1 MRRRSR
7 ASRRKTAERAIS
19 HLEADLRALGL
30 PQASRAI
37 RVGLR
42 ARHHGHGTR
51 PWLLILSGMALVSW
65 TGSIAD
71 SIVNGTIP
79 SAYLNVAA
87 NSTRRWR
94 AWNGESE
101 NFTTAVL
108 QPTLIAVFGM
118 TLYLTF
124 LLAPIIL
131 PLAAARGDAWSL
143 SRATRMWRRFEPVHL
158 IARSISACVRVRS
171 ASWRMRPRELR
182 RLARSLGVMETEIMQ
197 LHRSSGHL
205 PMRSHRRHELR
216 RHAGLVVAALRR
228 AEARIDE
235 EGTAAIPGLAS
246 MLMTV
251 ADRIAVGRIGALLDP
266 QDLPSDLIP
275 ARDWEPVRLAAAA
288 ALIAASGVGVGLLN
302 LPDGADAYVVGGC
315 GIVVLTLLYG
325 RRAQQFIDLLS
336 TIRGG

>member
-7 ASRRKTAERAIS
+7 ASKRKTAERAIS

-30 PQASRAI
+30 PQASRPI

-42 ARHHGHGTR
+42 ARHDGHGTR
-51 PWLLILSGMALVSW
+51 PWLFFLSGLVLVNW
-65 TGSIAD
+65 IGAIAD
-71 SIVNGTIP
+71 NVVNGTIP
-79 SAYLNVAA
+79 NTYLKIAA
-87 NSTRRWR
+87 NSTHRWR
-94 AWNGESE
+94 GWNGDSG

-108 QPTLIAVFGM
+108 RPTGIAVFGM

-171 ASWRMRPRELR
+171 ASWRRRPRELR
-182 RLARSLGVMETEIMQ
+182 RLARTLSVMETEIMRV
-197 LHRSSGHL
+197 HRSSGHL

-246 MLMTV
+246 LLMTV

-266 QDLPSDLIP
+266 HDLPSDLTP
-275 ARDWEPVRLAAAA
+275 VRDWEPFRLAVAAV
-288 ALIAASGVGVGLLN
+288 LITASGVGVGLLN
-302 LPDGADAYVVGGC
+302 LPDGADAYVVGGS

-325 RRAQQFIDLLS
+325 RRAQQLLDLVS